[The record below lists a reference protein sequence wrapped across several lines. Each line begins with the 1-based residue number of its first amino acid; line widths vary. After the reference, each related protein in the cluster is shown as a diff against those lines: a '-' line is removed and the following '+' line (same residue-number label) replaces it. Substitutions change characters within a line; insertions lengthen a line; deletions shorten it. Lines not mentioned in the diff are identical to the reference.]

1 MNPVPPIY
9 MGENACILLPNEQ
22 IKTYSTLPN
31 KPTVADGYVECPECH
46 SSLHVKH
53 ASLTV
58 SQQSDAR

>member
-1 MNPVPPIY
+1 
-9 MGENACILLPNEQ
+9 MGENVCILLPNEQ